1 MNIVLTGGTSGLGYR
16 TAQVL
21 GKEIKNKLI
30 LIGSNKQKGEISVE
44 NLIKDTSNNNIS
56 FIRCE
61 LSSISEIMSL
71 ADKLKKIKI
80 DILINNAGALFF
92 SRNESK
98 DKIEKTFA
106 LNHLS
111 YFILTNLLLKY
122 KVIKNGGR
130 IVNVASG
137 AHRGVKID
145 FNNLEMKTNYNG
157 WIAYKKSKLCN
168 ILFTKKL
175 SELTK
180 KNKITVNC
188 LHPGF
193 VKTKF
198 GKNNSGLISLAI
210 KFLMYFFAISVEE
223 GAKTIVYLA
232 TDNSIKNMTGKYF
245 YQSKIDEPSIFAQNQ
260 KDADL
265 LWQKSLSIVKNNGLT
280 LREDSLTS

>member
-1 MNIVLTGGTSGLGYR
+1 MNIVLTGGTSGLGFR
-16 TAQVL
+16 AAEVL
-21 GKEIKNKLI
+21 GKEIKNKII
-30 LIGSNKQKGEISVE
+30 LIGSNKQKGETSVR
-44 NLIKDTSNNNIS
+44 NLIKQTSNNNIS
-56 FIRCE
+56 FIQCD
-61 LSSISEIMSL
+61 LSSISEIKSL
-71 ADKLKKIKI
+71 ADKLNKFKI

-92 SRNESK
+92 SRKESE

-111 YFILTNLLLKY
+111 YFILTNMLLKY
-122 KVIKNGGR
+122 KIIKNGGR

-137 AHRGVKID
+137 AHRGVKLD

-180 KNKITVNC
+180 KNKMTVNC

-193 VKTKF
+193 VKTQF
-198 GKNNSGLISLAI
+198 GKNNSGLASLAI
-210 KFLMYFFAISVEE
+210 KFLMNFFAISVEE
-223 GAKTIVYLA
+223 GAKTIIYLA
-232 TDNSIKNMTGKYF
+232 TDDNVKNITGKYF
-245 YQSKIDEPSIFAQNQ
+245 YQSKIKEPSIFAQNK

-265 LWQKSLSIVKNNGLT
+265 LWEDSLRIVKNKGLT
-280 LREDSLTS
+280 LI

>member
-16 TAQVL
+16 AAQVL
-21 GKEIKNKLI
+21 GKEIKNKII
-30 LIGSNKQKGEISVE
+30 LIGSNKHKGETSVR
-44 NLIKDTSNNNIS
+44 NLIKETSNNKIS
-56 FIRCE
+56 FIQCD
-61 LSSISEIMSL
+61 LSSISEIKLL
-71 ADKLKKIKI
+71 ADKLKKFKI

-92 SRNESK
+92 SRKESV

-111 YFILTNLLLKY
+111 YFILTNILLKY

-137 AHRGVKID
+137 AHRGVKVD
-145 FNNLEMKTNYNG
+145 FNNLEMTTNYNG

-175 SELTK
+175 SALTK

-193 VKTKF
+193 VKTQF
-198 GKNNSGLISLAI
+198 GKNNNGIASLAI
-210 KFLMYFFAISVEE
+210 KFLMNFFAISVEE
-223 GAKTIVYLA
+223 GAKTIIYLS
-232 TDNSIKNMTGKYF
+232 TDDSVKNITGKYF
-245 YQSKIDEPSIFAQNQ
+245 YQSKIDEPSIFAQSQN
-260 KDADL
+260 DADL
-265 LWQKSLSIVKNNGLT
+265 LWEESLKIVKNKGLT
-280 LREDSLTS
+280 LI

>member
-1 MNIVLTGGTSGLGYR
+1 MNILITGGTSGLGYR

-21 GKEIKNKLI
+21 GKEIKNKII
-30 LIGSNKQKGEISVE
+30 LIGSNQQKGELSVE
-44 NLIKDTSNNNIS
+44 NLIKVTSNENIS
-56 FIRCE
+56 FMQYD
-61 LSSISEIMSL
+61 LSSISEIKLL
-71 ADKLKKIKI
+71 AEKLKNSKI

-92 SRNESK
+92 SRKESV

-130 IVNVASG
+130 VVNVASG
-137 AHRGVKID
+137 AHRGVKLD
-145 FNNLEMKTNYNG
+145 FNNLEMTTNYNG
-157 WIAYKKSKLCN
+157 WTSYKKSKLCN
-168 ILFTKKL
+168 ILFTKKM

-193 VKTKF
+193 VKTQF
-198 GKNNSGLISLAI
+198 GKNNNGLATLAI
-210 KFLMYFFAISVEE
+210 KLLMNFFAISVEE
-223 GAKTIVYLA
+223 GAETIVFLA
-232 TDNSIKNMTGKYF
+232 TDNSVKNITGKYF
-245 YQSKIDEPSIFAQNQ
+245 YQSKIKEPSIFAQNQ

-265 LWQKSLSIVKNNGLT
+265 LWEKSLSIVKNKGLT
-280 LREDSLTS
+280 LT

>member
-1 MNIVLTGGTSGLGYR
+1 MPTNRLTTRRPVNSPVNPSSQVLTTC
-16 TAQVL
+16 
-21 GKEIKNKLI
+21 KPC
-30 LIGSNKQKGEISVE
+30 
-44 NLIKDTSNNNIS
+44 
-56 FIRCE
+56 FIEFSYCF
-61 LSSISEIMSL
+61 IN
-71 ADKLKKIKI
+71 KLKKFKI

-92 SRNESK
+92 SRKESV

-111 YFILTNLLLKY
+111 YFILTNILLKY
-122 KVIKNGGR
+122 KVIKTGGR

-137 AHRGVKID
+137 AHRGVKLD

-193 VKTKF
+193 VKTQF
-198 GKNNSGLISLAI
+198 GKNNSGLASLAI
-210 KFLMYFFAISVEE
+210 KFLMNFFAISVEE
-223 GAKTIVYLA
+223 GAETIVFLA
-232 TDNSIKNMTGKYF
+232 TDKNIKNITGKYF
-245 YQSKIDEPSIFAQNQ
+245 YQSKIKEPSIFAQSQ

-265 LWQKSLSIVKNNGLT
+265 LWDISLRIVKNKGLT
-280 LREDSLTS
+280 LS